1 MPKTRELQEKNK
13 DNQSC
18 NNIVRNV
25 RFRNGI
31 QEVSGSI
38 PLISTKRKALK
49 LNGFGAFDFYICYK
63 IKHSFCDVYNVK
75 KYIITGVYYM
85 KIIRNAIRCKKC
97 GEVI

>member
-1 MPKTRELQEKNK
+1 MIL
-13 DNQSC
+13 
-18 NNIVRNV
+18 
-25 RFRNGI
+25 NGI